1 MMTEHAAEGGAPAS
15 EASQPQMA
23 QMSQAL
29 STISHEIKNPLAS
42 LKLNAQ
48 MIARAIE
55 RGRAPR
61 AESAALLTQAV
72 DQIDQIAS
80 ALSDMAR
87 AESGR
92 MTLTMRCVDVG
103 ALLQRVAAESAD
115 EAHDQRINV
124 ELPPQR
130 SAPLLAQADAGRLQQ
145 VIAALLSNALKY
157 SPAQA
162 TITLAARRVG
172 HRLRV
177 EARDQGPGIEPQ
189 DRAHIFE
196 PFYRGATLPQRP
208 GGSELGLGLAIARH
222 IVELHGGQ
230 MGVDAPTS
238 QAEGHG
244 AIVWFTLPATPCS

>member
-1 MMTEHAAEGGAPAS
+1 MMTEHAAEGGSPAS

-29 STISHEIKNPLAS
+29 SAISHEIKNPLAS

-55 RGRAPR
+55 HGRAPR

-72 DQIDQIAS
+72 DQLNQIAS

-103 ALLQRVAAESAD
+103 ALLQRVVAESVD
-115 EAHDQRINV
+115 EAHDQRISA

-130 SAPLLAQADAGRLQQ
+130 SAPLLAQADPARLQQ

-189 DRAHIFE
+189 DRSHIFE

-208 GGSELGLGLAIARH
+208 GGSELGLGLAIARR

-238 QAEGHG
+238 QAGDHG